1 MEKVKKFIKENKVPI
16 IIAGISIGGAI
27 VCLSRIKSL
36 EKKLYMCQGEK
47 ENLGLVIKG
56 LEKSLKNAIYQI
68 GKLSGRKRD
77 IN

>member
-16 IIAGISIGGAI
+16 IIVGVSMGVI
-27 VCLSRIKSL
+27 VYQGLKLKSL

-68 GKLSGRKRD
+68 GKLSGRKQD

>member
-1 MEKVKKFIKENKVPI
+1 
-16 IIAGISIGGAI
+16 
-27 VCLSRIKSL
+27 
-36 EKKLYMCQGEK
+36 MCQGEK

-68 GKLSGRKRD
+68 GKLSGRKQD